1 MKTTLK
7 DNTLTLYLEGRID
20 SNNAAQAEQEAM
32 AAVAGAPGAELVLDA
47 EKLEYISSAG
57 LRVLMKLRKKAKKA
71 IPVEN
76 VSPEVYDIFDVTG
89 FTDLLDVHKAL
100 RKISVDGCEMIGQG
114 GNGSVYRLDQDTIVK
129 VYKPWMTLHEIQRE
143 RDFARTA
150 FINGIPSVIAYD
162 VVKVPT
168 DEGECLG
175 VVFEMLSSGTLGAAV
190 REHPEKMDEYVDK
203 YVELA
208 KTLHTTHVPAD
219 SFSSI
224 KDVWHHRADNMKQWL
239 TEEEVKLLH
248 SIIDDIPDVDTVT
261 HNDLHPGNIMIQE
274 GELVLIDMPEVTMGP
289 PVCDLVSIFRDMIS
303 APAGAEAATI
313 EKSVGMPAQLIV

>member
-162 VVKVPT
+162 VVKFPLT
-168 DEGECLG
+168 KENAWAWCL
-175 VVFEMLSSGTLGAAV
+175 
-190 REHPEKMDEYVDK
+190 R
-203 YVELA
+203 
-208 KTLHTTHVPAD
+208 
-219 SFSSI
+219 
-224 KDVWHHRADNMKQWL
+224 
-239 TEEEVKLLH
+239 
-248 SIIDDIPDVDTVT
+248 
-261 HNDLHPGNIMIQE
+261 
-274 GELVLIDMPEVTMGP
+274 
-289 PVCDLVSIFRDMIS
+289 CS
-303 APAGAEAATI
+303 APAPWAPPSGSTRKRWTSMWTSMWNLPKPSTPPMSPRTVSAASRMSGTI
-313 EKSVGMPAQLIV
+313 VRTI

>member
-1 MKTTLK
+1 MMKILKNQNGTTLEIA
-7 DNTLTLYLEGRID
+7 LEGRLDTTTAPELEKELKD
-20 SNNAAQAEQEAM
+20 SLNDADA
-32 AAVAGAPGAELVLDA
+32 LTLDFS
-47 EKLEYISSAG
+47 KLDYISSAG

-162 VVKVPT
+162 VVKFPLT
-168 DEGECLG
+168 KENAWAWCL
-175 VVFEMLSSGTLGAAV
+175 
-190 REHPEKMDEYVDK
+190 R
-203 YVELA
+203 
-208 KTLHTTHVPAD
+208 
-219 SFSSI
+219 
-224 KDVWHHRADNMKQWL
+224 
-239 TEEEVKLLH
+239 
-248 SIIDDIPDVDTVT
+248 
-261 HNDLHPGNIMIQE
+261 
-274 GELVLIDMPEVTMGP
+274 
-289 PVCDLVSIFRDMIS
+289 CS
-303 APAGAEAATI
+303 APAPWAPPSGSTRKRWTSMWNLPKPSTPPMSPRALSAASRMSGAIVRTI
-313 EKSVGMPAQLIV
+313 